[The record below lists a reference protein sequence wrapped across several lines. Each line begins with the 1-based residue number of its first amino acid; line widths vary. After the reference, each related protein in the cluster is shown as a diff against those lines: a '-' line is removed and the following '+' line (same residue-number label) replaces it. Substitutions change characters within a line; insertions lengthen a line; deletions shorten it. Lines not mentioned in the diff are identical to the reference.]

1 MSIIKK
7 DILIVLGNG
16 FSIDLLKHMPKVTH
30 INLSNLFRNG
40 DKVPWPANNEPGFLS
55 QYHCPELWKLGARP
69 NIEMEK
75 AVKLIDDIIT
85 CANVSASSEH
95 PSINTESNNVYIR
108 AYHELVIY
116 FKYLFIYFNKEIS
129 DDDLRMII
137 DADWGWSSLLQNLNI
152 NPNVTSVTIVTYNY
166 DILLERILELI
177 GIKYQMVEFE
187 SEEQKFRI
195 LKPHGSISFRSK
207 KEYDKESFS
216 IKYNRDSLGGSISDL
231 IVDKNVDF
239 DKISNINTMV
249 PPSGESGRYKL
260 VWSNILRSKV
270 IESVINLKEDDD
282 VIFGGLSY
290 CNVDR
295 TEIDSIIT
303 ALNPDVNIKIVNPDT
318 NNTFGAV
325 ISSVFENYIHYVESS
340 TLGGLYK

>member
-1 MSIIKK
+1 M
-7 DILIVLGNG
+7 
-16 FSIDLLKHMPKVTH
+16 
-30 INLSNLFRNG
+30 
-40 DKVPWPANNEPGFLS
+40 
-55 QYHCPELWKLGARP
+55 
-69 NIEMEK
+69 
-75 AVKLIDDIIT
+75 
-85 CANVSASSEH
+85 
-95 PSINTESNNVYIR
+95 
-108 AYHELVIY
+108 
-116 FKYLFIYFNKEIS
+116 
-129 DDDLRMII
+129 
-137 DADWGWSSLLQNLNI
+137 
-152 NPNVTSVTIVTYNY
+152 
-166 DILLERILELI
+166 
-177 GIKYQMVEFE
+177 
-187 SEEQKFRI
+187 
-195 LKPHGSISFRSK
+195 
-207 KEYDKESFS
+207 
-216 IKYNRDSLGGSISDL
+216 